1 MRPID
6 LSARLELVEASAW
19 AQIQRAVAPS
29 FLERFGVSVHE
40 RDGMVALFAPLT
52 RELALNRIL
61 ALGVSTPLTAI
72 ALDALIAEYRAASV
86 PRFLIGWSPVA
97 RPDQARQWFT
107 DRGFRKICGMAKT
120 YRRTGSTLA
129 VDTQLEVTEVGAADA
144 ERFGA
149 TAARGNDMPPEF
161 ASGFNSTLGHPGWR
175 HYLALDGARPVAAA
189 ALYVEGEVAWG
200 GFAGTIAS
208 DRGRG
213 AQSALLARRV
223 RDAASSGA
231 KWITCET
238 TAESPERPNQS
249 LRNMRR
255 LGFELLHEREHYV
268 LDLSDLTN
276 LARSPVMP

>member
-1 MRPID
+1 VE
-6 LSARLELVEASAW
+6 LSARLDLVEASAW

-29 FLERFGVSVHE
+29 FQKRFGVSVHE

-52 RELALNRIL
+52 RELALNRIF
-61 ALGVSTPLTAI
+61 AVGVSTPLSPAQ
-72 ALDALIAEYRAASV
+72 LDALIGEYRAARV
-86 PRFLIGWSPVA
+86 PRFLIGWAPGA
-97 RPDQARQWFT
+97 RPDDARKWLT
-107 DRGFRKICGMAKT
+107 DRGFRKISPMAKM
-120 YRRTGSTLA
+120 YRRTDSALTVETTLRA
-129 VDTQLEVTEVGAADA
+129 IEVDPDDA

-161 ASGFNSTLGHPGWR
+161 ASGFNSTIGHPGWR
-175 HYLALDGARPVAAA
+175 HYLAFDGARPVAAA

-200 GFAGTIAS
+200 GLAGTIAS
-208 DRGRG
+208 NRRRG

-268 LDLSDLTN
+268 LDLSDSTN
-276 LARSPVMP
+276 LASSPVIP